1 MKYPGGSVVW
11 DAAILC
17 AIAITVIS
25 MIGILAVCSFVDDA
39 PSVVA
44 AEPQTLLQEGPV
56 LDLRSA
62 NGNQKGYSWII
73 VDAKTGERFLVTFSY
88 AYSSSSAIPLR
99 NTRID
104 EGAAK

>member
-11 DAAILC
+11 DTAFLC
-17 AIAITVIS
+17 AIAIS

-39 PSVVA
+39 PSVA